1 MDVVLD
7 LAVVPEV
14 LVQDREHIV
23 VAAARLGDIGQVLR
37 EDALVD
43 GPRRNPFPPTM
54 CFPSAMGQDAT
65 MESQS
70 PQDVLLGQY
79 QVVAARRQNFDAM
92 VWQVPA
98 LALTAQAFL
107 MT

>member
-23 VAAARLGDIGQVLR
+23 VTAARLGDIGQVLR

-43 GPRRNPFPPTM
+43 GVHR
-54 CFPSAMGQDAT
+54 
-65 MESQS
+65 
-70 PQDVLLGQY
+70 V
-79 QVVAARRQNFDAM
+79 ARR
-92 VWQVPA
+92 VPVDGRDDHRSG
-98 LALTAQAFL
+98 QARPHYWAAVEDQWW
-107 MT
+107 TTVRRVAGAPGQSCVADRAA